1 MRRLTL
7 RNRFFRSMFIFGS
20 ILSVIFFVYFYFNV
34 RRIFLNQLIETG
46 KLHTIFIVNTFGPKL
61 DEGLRG
67 VGELKK
73 IRSLLYHAREKHFE
87 RIVVYNMNGKIVVD
101 TDGGMPPEE
110 FSSEEIR
117 GVKYLTRFHKNTLLI
132 LQPYI
137 SSNGEHRYTF
147 LFFIPLEYVGVWN
160 RRFFLSLL
168 LWFIGLILFVI
179 IASEWNASMVTSPVS
194 ELSRQIEEFKKGER
208 DEIKVSTGTEIDD
221 FARFLSGVLTEL
233 NFSLKELERLN
244 RAKSDFIAVVSHEL
258 KTPLTAAKGYIEF
271 ILSGKAGKITKKIKS
286 NLEVVERNLSRLED
300 RILNILKFSRGE
312 VVGELRFEPVSL
324 NILVEEVLI
333 DNRRRIEKKG
343 LKLRKVLEKGL
354 PSVYVN
360 REKIREVIENILD
373 NAIKF
378 TDNGYIEV
386 RTYQVNREIVLSVTD
401 SGRGIP
407 EERLEAVFDRFTRFD
422 KTRSG
427 MGLGLAI
434 VKEVME
440 AHGGVVQVKSRLGEG
455 TTVALKFKSGLEGN
469 RGEDT
474 GNR

>member
-1 MRRLTL
+1 MRRVTL
-7 RNRFFRSMFIFGS
+7 RNRFFMSMFIFSS
-20 ILSVIFFVYFYFNV
+20 ILSVIFFGYFYISV
-34 RRIFLNQLIETG
+34 RRIFLNQLIETS
-46 KLHTIFIVNTFGPKL
+46 KLHTVFIVNTFGPRL
-61 DEGLRG
+61 DEGLKG

-73 IRSLLYHAREKHFE
+73 IRSLLYHAREEHFE
-87 RIVVYNMNGKIVVD
+87 RIVVYNMRGEIVVD
-101 TDGGMPPEE
+101 TDGGVFPEE
-110 FSSEEIR
+110 FSPEEIR
-117 GVKYLTRFHKNTLLI
+117 GVKYLTRFYKNTLLI

-147 LFFIPLEYVGVWN
+147 LFFIPLEYVGIWN
-160 RRFFLSLL
+160 LRFFFSLL
-168 LWFIGLILFVI
+168 LWFIGLIVFLFIV
-179 IASEWNASMVTSPVS
+179 SEWHASMVTRPVS

-208 DEIKVSTGTEIDD
+208 SEIMVSTGTEIDD
-221 FARFLSGVLTEL
+221 FARFLSGVLTDL

-258 KTPLTAAKGYIEF
+258 KTPLTAAKGYIDF
-271 ILSGKAGKITKKIKS
+271 ILSGKAGKITKKIKN
-286 NLEVVERNLSRLED
+286 NLEVVGRNLSRLED
-300 RILNILKFSRGE
+300 RILNILKFSKGE

-333 DNRRRIEKKG
+333 DNKRRIEENG
-343 LKLRKVLEKGL
+343 LKLRKILEKGL

-360 REKIREVIENILD
+360 REKIREAIENILD

-386 RTYQVNREIVLSVTD
+386 RTYQENGEIVLSVSD

-407 EERLEAVFDRFTRFD
+407 AEKLEAVFERFTRFD
-422 KTRSG
+422 LTRSG

-434 VKEVME
+434 VKEIME
-440 AHGGVVQVKSRLGEG
+440 AHRGDVQIKSRLGEG
-455 TTVALKFKSGLEGN
+455 TTVMLKFKLGIEDHY
-469 RGEDT
+469 GEDT